1 MNKIKQFLKKIEDF
15 LYDLY
20 GFDKHMK
27 KLILAV
33 LLPAFS
39 FGQLTSSGDG
49 IDVDLVYA
57 GTTANASLPLN
68 KVQVNDTIIVKLQLD
83 NLSQKAI
90 TYVHVDVQYN
100 INAYQRVDFTFNV
113 PTGAQTSNG
122 NWSGN
127 GMKWTPNPNY
137 DLNDLWAQWSTQGG
151 SYNEVAGWEVDHVEA
166 ISTTGITGNY
176 ATLYFKVKD
185 AGANH
190 DYTDNIIVTMAR
202 VTDNSSDLNGD
213 GVNDEY
219 VFPVGKVRGYDVMSI
234 THTPLED
241 LDSNIYV
248 QVDANANLD
257 ITKVGVV
264 VQKNGT
270 PVSNNLYFDAGGQ
283 INITEYI
290 TSSTDNYTLDFV
302 TSLSATE
309 WEALMDNVITISDVT
324 LTLSE
329 LGKYGHGDIGTVF
342 TTGIQYSQVDSN
354 EDRDLTPQDAYNLLG
369 HVMGTLNVIPDDGTG
384 IFNNTFKPMKKA
396 DYNSWSIYKF
406 KNQQNMPNSSVVH
419 PITVDFTQSSYTED
433 FKIAFIGDPNGSHS
447 SPVDGTDASSL
458 TARSN
463 NYTVL
468 SAPQM
473 SYGQQIMADGIIQG
487 EWSTAIEDG
496 RVVATLKLN
505 STEVTALQLK
515 VDYDN
520 TVLTFDEAV
529 FNTGNTVTNFASET
543 NGRVNLGS
551 IEQNGGEIET
561 GEVFKVYFS
570 GNVTSPV
577 GLVSI
582 FNTDAANTDGQR
594 LILNLQ

>member
-1 MNKIKQFLKKIEDF
+1 
-15 LYDLY
+15 
-20 GFDKHMK
+20 MK
-27 KLILAV
+27 KLLLLLTLIPTLA
-33 LLPAFS
+33 L
-39 FGQLTSSGDG
+39 GQLSSSTDG
-49 IDVDLVYA
+49 VDIDLVYS
-57 GTTANASLPLN
+57 GTTDDANKLLS
-68 KVQVNDTIIVKLQLD
+68 KVQVNDTIVVKLKLD
-83 NLSQKAI
+83 NLSSTNSI

-100 INAYQRVDFTFNV
+100 VNAYARVDYSFNV

-127 GMKWTPNPNY
+127 GMKWSVNPNY
-137 DLNDLWAQWSTQGG
+137 DANDLWAQWSTQGG

-166 ISTTGITGNY
+166 IATSNITGNY

-190 DYTDNIIVTMAR
+190 SYTDNIVMTMAR
-202 VTDNSSDLNGD
+202 VTDNSGTS
-213 GVNDEY
+213 EY
-219 VFPVGKVRGYDVMSI
+219 VYGVGKVRGYPTMAI
-234 THTPLED
+234 THIPLED
-241 LDSNIYV
+241 LDSNIYI
-248 QVDANANLD
+248 QADANTNFD
-257 ITKVGVV
+257 VTKVGVV

-270 PVSNNLYFDAGGQ
+270 PISNNLYFDSGGQ
-283 INITEYI
+283 INVTEYI
-290 TSSTDNYTLDFV
+290 TTTSDNYTLDFV
-302 TSLSATE
+302 TSYSPTE

-324 LTLSE
+324 LTLQE
-329 LGKYGHGDIGTVF
+329 LGKYGHGNVGTVF
-342 TTGIQYSQVDSN
+342 TTGIQYSAVDSN

-369 HVMGTLNVIPDDGTG
+369 HVMGTLDVIPDDGTG

-406 KNQQNMPNSSVVH
+406 KNDETMPNSSVVH

-433 FKIAFIGDPNGSHS
+433 FKFGFIGDPNGSHS

-458 TARSN
+458 VAKVFN
-463 NYTVL
+463 A
-468 SAPQM
+468 SAVN
-473 SYGQQIMADGIIQG
+473 YGQAIQADGFIQG

-496 RVVATLKLN
+496 KVVATLRLL
-505 STEVTALQLK
+505 STEVSALQLK

-520 TVLTFDEAV
+520 TILTFDEAV

-561 GEVFKVYFS
+561 GEVFKVYFT

-582 FNTDAANTDGQR
+582 FNTDAANVDGNR

>member
-1 MNKIKQFLKKIEDF
+1 
-15 LYDLY
+15 
-20 GFDKHMK
+20 MK
-27 KLILAV
+27 KLLLLLTLIPTLV
-33 LLPAFS
+33 L
-39 FGQLTSSGDG
+39 GQLTSSGDG
-49 IDVDLVYA
+49 IDVDLVYS
-57 GTTANASLPLN
+57 GTTADANKALN
-68 KVQVNDTIIVKLQLD
+68 KVQVNDTIVVKLNLN
-83 NLSQKAI
+83 NLSSTNSI

-100 INAYQRVDFTFNV
+100 INAYQRVDYTFNV

-122 NWSGN
+122 NWSGT
-127 GMKWTPNPNY
+127 GMKWSPNPNY

-151 SYNEVAGWEVDHVEA
+151 TYQNVAGWEVDHVEA
-166 ISTTGITGNY
+166 ISTSNISGNY

-202 VTDNSSDLNGD
+202 VTDNTSGT
-213 GVNDEY
+213 EY

-234 THTPLED
+234 SHTPLED

-248 QVDANANLD
+248 QVDANTNLD
-257 ITKVGVV
+257 ITKIGVV

-290 TSSTDNYTLDFV
+290 TSSTDNYSLDFV

-447 SPVDGTDASSL
+447 SSVDGTDASSL
-458 TARSN
+458 TSK
-463 NYTVL
+463 Y
-468 SAPQM
+468 
-473 SYGQQIMADGIIQG
+473 SYRESKKADGIIQG
-487 EWSTAIEDG
+487 EWSTALENG

-515 VDYDN
+515 IDYDN
-520 TVLTFDEAV
+520 TILTFEEAV

-570 GNVTSPV
+570 GNITSPV

-582 FNTDAANTDGQR
+582 FNTDAANTDGKR

>member
-1 MNKIKQFLKKIEDF
+1 
-15 LYDLY
+15 
-20 GFDKHMK
+20 MK
-27 KLILAV
+27 KLLLLLTLIPTLA
-33 LLPAFS
+33 L
-39 FGQLTSSGDG
+39 GQLSSSTDG
-49 IDVDLVYA
+49 VDIDLVYS
-57 GTTANASLPLN
+57 GTTDDANKLLS
-68 KVQVNDTIIVKLQLD
+68 KVQVNDTIVVKLKLD
-83 NLSQKAI
+83 NLSSTNSI

-100 INAYQRVDFTFNV
+100 TNAYARVDYSFNV

-127 GMKWTPNPNY
+127 GMKWSVNPNY
-137 DLNDLWAQWSTQGG
+137 DANDLWAQWSTQGG
-151 SYNEVAGWEVDHVEA
+151 SYTEVAGWEVDHVEA
-166 ISTTGITGNY
+166 VSTSNISGNY

-190 DYTDNIIVTMAR
+190 SYTDNIAMTMAR
-202 VTDNSSDLNGD
+202 VTDNSDTS
-213 GVNDEY
+213 EY
-219 VFPVGKVRGYDVMSI
+219 VYGVGKVRGYPTMSI

-241 LDSNIYV
+241 LDSNIYI
-248 QVDANANLD
+248 QADANTNFD
-257 ITKVGVV
+257 VTKVGVV

-270 PVSNNLYFDAGGQ
+270 PISNNLYFDSGGQ
-283 INITEYI
+283 INVTEYI
-290 TSSTDNYTLDFV
+290 TTSTDNYTLDFV
-302 TSLSATE
+302 TSYSPTE

-324 LTLSE
+324 LTLQE
-329 LGKYGHGDIGTVF
+329 LGKYGHGNVGTVF
-342 TTGIQYSQVDSN
+342 TTGIQYSSVDSN

-369 HVMGTLNVIPDDGTG
+369 HVMGTLDVIPDDGTG

-406 KNQQNMPNSSVVH
+406 KNQENMPNSSVVH

-433 FKIAFIGDPNGSHS
+433 FKFGFIGDPNGSHS

-458 TARSN
+458 VAKVFN
-463 NYTVL
+463 A
-468 SAPQM
+468 SAVN
-473 SYGQQIMADGIIQG
+473 YGQAIQADGFIQG

-496 RVVATLKLN
+496 KVVATLRLL
-505 STEVTALQLK
+505 STEVSALQLK

-520 TVLTFDEAV
+520 TILTFDEAV

-561 GEVFKVYFS
+561 GEVFKVYFT

-582 FNTDAANTDGQR
+582 FNTDAANVDGNR

>member
-1 MNKIKQFLKKIEDF
+1 MKKLLEKFKNFLM
-15 LYDLY
+15 DLY
-20 GFDKHMK
+20 QMNKHMK
-27 KLILAV
+27 IILFL
-33 LLPAFS
+33 LLPIFS

-57 GTTANASLPLN
+57 GTTADANKALN
-68 KVQVNDTIIVKLQLD
+68 KVQVNDTIVVKLNLN
-83 NLSQKAI
+83 NLSSTNSI

-100 INAYQRVDFTFNV
+100 VNAYQRVDYTFNV

-122 NWSGN
+122 NWSGT
-127 GMKWTPNPNY
+127 GMKWSPNPNY

-151 SYNEVAGWEVDHVEA
+151 TYQNVAGWEVDHVEA
-166 ISTTGITGNY
+166 ISTSNISGNY

-202 VTDNSSDLNGD
+202 VTDNSSGT
-213 GVNDEY
+213 EY

-234 THTPLED
+234 SHTPLED

-447 SPVDGTDASSL
+447 SSVDGTDASSL
-458 TARSN
+458 TSK
-463 NYTVL
+463 Y
-468 SAPQM
+468 
-473 SYGQQIMADGIIQG
+473 SYRESKKADGIIQG
-487 EWSTAIEDG
+487 EWSTALENG

-515 VDYDN
+515 IDYDN
-520 TVLTFDEAV
+520 TILTFEEAV

-570 GNVTSPV
+570 GNITSPV

-582 FNTDAANTDGQR
+582 FNTDAANTDGKR

>member
-1 MNKIKQFLKKIEDF
+1 MNKIKQFFKKIEDF

-20 GFDKHMK
+20 EFDKHMK
-27 KLILAV
+27 KLVLIL

-68 KVQVNDTIIVKLQLD
+68 KVQVNDTIVVKLQLD
-83 NLSQKAI
+83 NLSDKTI

-100 INAYQRVDFTFNV
+100 VNAYARVDYSFNV
-113 PTGAQTSNG
+113 PTNAQTSNG

-127 GMKWTPNPNY
+127 GMKWSPNPNY

-151 SYNEVAGWEVDHVEA
+151 SYQQVAGWEVDHVEA
-166 ISTTGITGNY
+166 VSLSGITGNY
-176 ATLYFKVKD
+176 ATLHFKVKD

-190 DYTDNIIVTMAR
+190 DYTDNIIITMAR
-202 VTDNSSDLNGD
+202 VTDNTGTA
-213 GVNDEY
+213 EY
-219 VFPVGKVRGYDVMSI
+219 VFPVGKVRGYDVMAI
-234 THTPLED
+234 THIPLED
-241 LDSNIYV
+241 LDSNIYI
-248 QVDANANLD
+248 QATANSNFD
-257 ITKVGVV
+257 VTKVGVV

-270 PVSNNLYFDAGGQ
+270 PVSNNLYFDSGGQ
-283 INITEYI
+283 INVTEYI
-290 TSSTDNYTLDFV
+290 TTSTDSYTLDFV
-302 TSLSATE
+302 TSYSATE
-309 WEALMDNVITISDVT
+309 WEALLDNVITISDVT
-324 LTLSE
+324 LTLNE
-329 LGKYGHGDIGTVF
+329 LGQYGHGNAGNVF
-342 TTGIQYSQVDSN
+342 TTGIQYSAVDSDN
-354 EDRDLTPQDAYNLLG
+354 NRDLTPQDAYNLLG
-369 HVMGTLNVIPDDGTG
+369 HVMGSVDIIPDDGTG
-384 IFNNTFKPMKKA
+384 IFNNSFNPIKKA
-396 DYNSWSIYKF
+396 DYDSWSIYKF
-406 KNQQNMPNSSVVH
+406 KNNVAEPNHSVVQ
-419 PITVDFTQSSYTED
+419 PITVDFNQSTYTEN
-433 FKIAFIGDPNGSHS
+433 FKFGFIGDANGSHS
-447 SPVDGTDASSL
+447 SPVEGNAASSL

-463 NYTVL
+463 NNYTVS
-468 SAPQM
+468 SAPLM
-473 SYGQQIMADGIIQG
+473 SYGQQVLADGIIQG

-496 RVVATLKLN
+496 RVVATLRLLSN
-505 STEVTALQLK
+505 DVTALQLK

-520 TVLTFDEAV
+520 TVLTFEEAV

-561 GEVFKVYFS
+561 GDVFKIYFS

-582 FNTDAANTDGQR
+582 FNTDAANTDGYR

>member
-1 MNKIKQFLKKIEDF
+1 
-15 LYDLY
+15 
-20 GFDKHMK
+20 MK
-27 KLILAV
+27 KLLLLLTLIPTLA
-33 LLPAFS
+33 L
-39 FGQLTSSGDG
+39 GQLSSSTDG
-49 IDVDLVYA
+49 VDIDLVYS
-57 GTTANASLPLN
+57 GTTDDANKLLS
-68 KVQVNDTIIVKLQLD
+68 KVQVNDTIVVKLKLD
-83 NLSQKAI
+83 NLSSTNSI

-100 INAYQRVDFTFNV
+100 TNAYARVDYSFNV

-127 GMKWTPNPNY
+127 GMKWSVNPNY
-137 DLNDLWAQWSTQGG
+137 DANDLWAQWSTQGG

-166 ISTTGITGNY
+166 VATSNITGNY

-190 DYTDNIIVTMAR
+190 SYTDNIAMTMAR
-202 VTDNSSDLNGD
+202 VTDNSGTS
-213 GVNDEY
+213 EY
-219 VFPVGKVRGYDVMSI
+219 VYGVGKVRGYPTMSI
-234 THTPLED
+234 THIPLED
-241 LDSNIYV
+241 LDSNIYI
-248 QVDANANLD
+248 QADANTNFD
-257 ITKVGVV
+257 VTKVGVV

-283 INITEYI
+283 INVTEYI
-290 TSSTDNYTLDFV
+290 TTTSDNYTLDFV
-302 TSLSATE
+302 TSYSATE

-324 LTLSE
+324 LTLQE
-329 LGKYGHGDIGTVF
+329 LGKYGHGNVGTVF
-342 TTGIQYSQVDSN
+342 TTGIQYSAVDSN

-369 HVMGTLNVIPDDGTG
+369 HVMGTLDIIPDDGTG

-406 KNQQNMPNSSVVH
+406 KNQENMPNSSVVH

-433 FKIAFIGDPNGSHS
+433 FKFGFIGDPNGSHS

-458 TARSN
+458 VAKVFN
-463 NYTVL
+463 A
-468 SAPQM
+468 SAVN
-473 SYGQQIMADGIIQG
+473 YGQAIQADGFIQG

-496 RVVATLKLN
+496 KVVATLRLL
-505 STEVTALQLK
+505 STEVSALQLK

-520 TVLTFDEAV
+520 TILTFDEAV

-561 GEVFKVYFS
+561 GEVFKVYFT

-582 FNTDAANTDGQR
+582 FNTDAANVDGNR

>member
-1 MNKIKQFLKKIEDF
+1 MNKIKQFFKKIEDF

-20 GFDKHMK
+20 EFDKHMK
-27 KLILAV
+27 KLVLV
-33 LLPAFS
+33 LLLPALS

-49 IDVDLVYA
+49 VDVDLVYA
-57 GTTANASLPLN
+57 GTTANASLPLS
-68 KVQVNDTIIVKLQLD
+68 KVQVNDTIVVKLQLD
-83 NLSQKAI
+83 NLSQKTL

-100 INAYQRVDFTFNV
+100 INAYQRVDYTFNV

-122 NWSGN
+122 NWSGT
-127 GMKWTPNPNY
+127 GMKWSPNPNY

-151 SYNEVAGWEVDHVEA
+151 SYQNIAGWEVDHVEA
-166 ISTTGITGNY
+166 VSLSGISGNY

-190 DYTDNIIVTMAR
+190 DYTDNIIITMAR
-202 VTDNSSDLNGD
+202 ITDNTGTA
-213 GVNDEY
+213 EY

-234 THTPLED
+234 THIPLED

-248 QVDANANLD
+248 KVDANSNLD
-257 ITKVGVV
+257 VTKIGVV

-270 PVSNNLYFDAGGQ
+270 PVSNNLYFDAGGE
-283 INITEYI
+283 INVTEYI
-290 TSSTDNYTLDFV
+290 TSTTDNYTLDFV
-302 TSLSATE
+302 TSYSATE
-309 WEALMDNVITISDVT
+309 WEALLDNIITISDVT

-329 LGKYGHGDIGTVF
+329 LGQYGHGNVGNVF
-342 TTGIQYSQVDSN
+342 TTGIQYSAVDSN
-354 EDRDLTPQDAYNLLG
+354 DDRDLTPQDAYNLLG
-369 HVMGTLNVIPDDGTG
+369 HVMGTLDIIPDDGTG
-384 IFNNTFKPMKKA
+384 IFNNSFKPIKKA

-406 KNQQNMPNSSVVH
+406 QNDVTEPNHSVVH
-419 PITVDFTQSSYTED
+419 PITVDFSQSSYTED
-433 FKIAFIGDPNGSHS
+433 FKFGFIGDANGSHS

-520 TVLTFDEAV
+520 TVLTFEEAV

-582 FNTDAANTDGQR
+582 FNTDAANVDGRR

>member
-1 MNKIKQFLKKIEDF
+1 
-15 LYDLY
+15 
-20 GFDKHMK
+20 MK
-27 KLILAV
+27 KLLLLLTLIPTLV
-33 LLPAFS
+33 L
-39 FGQLTSSGDG
+39 GQLTSSGDG
-49 IDVDLVYA
+49 IDVDLVYS
-57 GTTANASLPLN
+57 GTTADANKALN
-68 KVQVNDTIIVKLQLD
+68 KVQVNDTIVVKLNLN
-83 NLSQKAI
+83 NLSSTNSI

-100 INAYQRVDFTFNV
+100 INAYQRVDYTFNV

-122 NWSGN
+122 NWSGT
-127 GMKWTPNPNY
+127 GMKWSPNPNY

-151 SYNEVAGWEVDHVEA
+151 TYQNVAGWEVDHVEA
-166 ISTTGITGNY
+166 ISTSNISGNY

-202 VTDNSSDLNGD
+202 VTDNSSGT
-213 GVNDEY
+213 EY

-234 THTPLED
+234 SHTPLED

-248 QVDANANLD
+248 QVDANTNLD

-447 SPVDGTDASSL
+447 SSVDGTDASSL
-458 TARSN
+458 TSK
-463 NYTVL
+463 Y
-468 SAPQM
+468 
-473 SYGQQIMADGIIQG
+473 SYRESKKADGIIQG
-487 EWSTAIEDG
+487 EWSTALENG

-515 VDYDN
+515 IDYDN
-520 TVLTFDEAV
+520 TILTFEEAV

-570 GNVTSPV
+570 GNITSPV

-582 FNTDAANTDGQR
+582 FNTDAANTDGKR